1 MGKATSNKL
10 LRIIL
15 RCASTVLLL
24 SFGIHAQQIVD
35 PDFKAPVE
43 HPAYTSK
50 HPVVMIDEAHSNYH
64 TAGGH
69 YKPFADLLTSD
80 GYRVVPGTKKF
91 ERGGL
96 KGVRVLVISNA
107 IAPHATDDTSGPAFT
122 DAECDA
128 VREWVRGGGS
138 LLLIADHAPYGSAA
152 ENLARAFGVE
162 MGKGFVFDFSNSIKE
177 GPLGLVF
184 SRENG
189 LLGTHTLLRGRNP
202 AEEVKR
208 IVSFTGQSV
217 SVPDGAT
224 ALMKLSPTAYESLS
238 GKELQAA
245 VGMDAQGKFTPNRE
259 NIAAHARSVSGRAQ
273 GIAMKF
279 GKGRLVV
286 AGEAALFSAQIIRY
300 QEGDKQKEFKMGMNV
315 PGNDDRQFTLN
326 VLHWLSG
333 LLK

>member
-1 MGKATSNKL
+1 MREATSNIMF
-10 LRIIL
+10 RITL
-15 RCASTVLLL
+15 YASTVLLL
-24 SFGIHAQQIVD
+24 SFGIHAQQTVD

-43 HPAYTSK
+43 RPAYTSK

-69 YKPFADLLTSD
+69 YKPFADLLASD
-80 GYRVVPGTKKF
+80 GYRVVPGTRKF
-91 ERGGL
+91 EKGSL
-96 KGVRVLVISNA
+96 KTVRVLVISNA
-107 IAPHATDDTSGPAFT
+107 RSTDATDETSGPAFT
-122 DAECDA
+122 DEECLT
-128 VREWVRGGGS
+128 VRDWVRGGGS

-162 MGKGFVFDFSNSIKE
+162 MGKGFVFDFSNSVKE
-177 GPLGLVF
+177 GPLGLIF

-189 LLGTHTLLRGRNP
+189 LLGSHKLLSGRNP

-217 SVPDGAT
+217 SVPSGAT

-245 VGMDAQGKFTPNRE
+245 INMDSKGGFTQKQE
-259 NIAAHARSVSGRAQ
+259 DIAAHARSVSGRAQ

-286 AGEAALFSAQIIRY
+286 AGEAAMFSAQIIRY
-300 QEGDKQKEFKMGMNV
+300 QQEGQQREFKMGMNV
-315 PGNDDRQFTLN
+315 PGNDDRQFALN

>member
-1 MGKATSNKL
+1 MRKATPNAL
-10 LRIIL
+10 LRIVL
-15 RCASTVLLL
+15 RSASIILLL
-24 SFGIHAQQIVD
+24 SFGTHAQQIVD

-43 HPAYTSK
+43 RPAYPNK
-50 HPVVMIDEAHSNYH
+50 HPVVMIDEAHANYH

-80 GYRVVPGTKKF
+80 GYRVVAGTKKF
-91 ERGGL
+91 QKGSL

-107 IAPHATDDTSGPAFT
+107 IAPDATNDTSGPAFT
-122 DAECDA
+122 DAECET
-128 VREWVRGGGS
+128 VRAWVHGGGS
-138 LLLIADHAPYGSAA
+138 LLLIADHTPYGSAA

-162 MGKGFVFDFSNSIKE
+162 MGKGYVFDFSNSVKE

-189 LLGTHTLLRGRNP
+189 LLGAHTLLQGRN
-202 AEEVKR
+202 ASEEVKR

-217 SVPDGAT
+217 SVPAGAT
-224 ALMKLSPTAYESLS
+224 ALMKLSPTAYESPS
-238 GKELQAA
+238 GKELQVA
-245 VGMDAQGKFTPNRE
+245 VGMDASGKFTQNRE
-259 NIAAHARSVSGRAQ
+259 NIAAHARPVGGRAQ
-273 GIAMKF
+273 GIAMKY

-300 QEGDKQKEFKMGMNV
+300 KEGDEQREFKMGMNM